1 MITTIK
7 IHDGFDVES
16 TKEIETSLSIKI
28 KQVLNE
34 KDYNKLLPIIE
45 YLDMYEDTY
54 IKEVMDS
61 LDIPKSSA
69 QRYLAKLVKIGY
81 VTVGYIGNKIFYKKS
96 A

>member
-1 MITTIK
+1 MM
-7 IHDGFDVES
+7 VLM
-16 TKEIETSLSIKI
+16 LSQQKKL
-28 KQVLNE
+28 KQVLSE

-45 YLDMYEDTY
+45 YLDMHEDTY
-54 IKEVMDS
+54 IKEVMDE

-69 QRYLAKLVKIGY
+69 QRYLAKLVETGY